1 MSTAMLRQ
9 ELQLLRREGLAPW
22 ALIALTLL
30 LVAAALNGRAL
41 LGVQAR
47 TAAALEAEAAETT
60 LALAAQ
66 AGRGVATAISPG
78 VVGYSVLNKPVVLP
92 AAPLGALA
100 IGQAELLPA
109 W

>member
-47 TAAALEAEAAETT
+47 TAAALEDDPDQ
-60 LALAAQ
+60 ALAWELQRQ
-66 AGRGVATAISPG
+66 AM
-78 VVGYSVLNKPVVLP
+78 LEDEE
-92 AAPLGALA
+92 
-100 IGQAELLPA
+100 QDD
-109 W
+109 